1 MVEEKKINKKFG
13 KKILNLFQLINADPD
28 WEKYVQ
34 PKTANV
40 VKTVYRNQSMI
51 NSEKELDMRYI
62 TIRSHLIK
70 AAERIK
76 DKNLDF
82 KQGGGGEHAQE
93 LFTLMDETAEWK
105 DYVTNHEAELAEKF
119 KEVKNFYEVA
129 RQFNLS
135 AGNIAG
141 TLYGT
146 TQKIGVINKIKQKIQ
161 QVDRRNIDLINK
173 SQ

>member
-1 MVEEKKINKKFG
+1 MIDGIEINKKFG
-13 KKILNLFQLINADPD
+13 KKMKYLFELIESNPD

-34 PKTANV
+34 PKTAHI
-40 VKTVYRNQSMI
+40 VKTVYQNQSMI
-51 NSEKELDMRYI
+51 DSEKELDMKYI

-70 AAERIK
+70 ALKRIV
-76 DKNLDF
+76 DKNTDF
-82 KQGGGGEHAQE
+82 KQGGGGEQAQE
-93 LFTLMDETAEWK
+93 LFTLMDDISEWK
-105 DYVTNHEAELAEKF
+105 EYVTIHEAELAEKF

-161 QVDRRNIDLINK
+161 QTDRRNIDYINK
-173 SQ
+173 S